1 MVARIPIPIMKSFQ
15 FRSKFHVAVFVALL
29 ALGAYAILN
38 KNVHEREATE
48 LRPRADTHNDR

>member
-1 MVARIPIPIMKSFQ
+1 MVARIPIMKSFQ

>member
-38 KNVHEREATE
+38 KNVHERGSH
-48 LRPRADTHNDR
+48 RAASTRGYAQ